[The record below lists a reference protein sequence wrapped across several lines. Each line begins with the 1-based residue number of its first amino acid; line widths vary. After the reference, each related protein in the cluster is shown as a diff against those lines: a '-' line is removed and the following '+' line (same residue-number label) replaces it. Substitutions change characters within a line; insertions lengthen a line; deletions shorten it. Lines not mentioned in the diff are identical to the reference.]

1 MQINKLF
8 INENTTISKHL
19 HCFSPSKKSF
29 CQHDRVVQNWIFG
42 SCSSWHCKGMFPFT
56 NQFPFFQLWLHSK
69 FFSLVRFAVHP
80 LSDCLLFFFLFV
92 LVTDWTGQEP
102 FSLRMSWS
110 SSVVKSISSSSTG
123 VIQQLSGPVDPDA
136 LLTYQLLLFHVL
148 LELTIVGICN
158 IIMHLLQHNSY
169 FHGIR
174 TTLLTLE
181 ETHTYY
187 NVYLIPKRDHF
198 FFIGVIF

>member
-8 INENTTISKHL
+8 INQNTTTSKHL
-19 HCFSPSKKSF
+19 HCFSPSQKSF

-56 NQFPFFQLWLHSK
+56 NQFPFFQIWLHSK

-92 LVTDWTGQEP
+92 LVTDWTGQES
-102 FSLRMSWS
+102 FSLRMLWS
-110 SSVVKSISSSSTG
+110 SSVVKSISSSSTSMMR
-123 VIQQLSGPVDPDA
+123 QLPGPVDPDA
-136 LLTYQLLLFHVL
+136 LLSCLLLLFHIL
-148 LELTIVGICN
+148 LELTIFGICN

-169 FHGIR
+169 FHDIS
-174 TTLLTLE
+174 TSLILVWKKQIQITMYIWFLKEITLF
-181 ETHTYY
+181 
-187 NVYLIPKRDHF
+187 P
-198 FFIGVIF
+198 